1 MPPATGTRHGKPTRH
16 GKSGK
21 KKLMA
26 DVIVADV
33 VSSLRAIAIHGVGM
47 AKALAIPS
55 RRVRRRL
62 YIHAMQKTVA
72 HAVETTAARLVEFP
86 LKDLNE
92 LLTQIEDHHKA
103 LLHSITIMWAKEI
116 LETAIAIHPDMHLQR
131 SSPR

>member
-1 MPPATGTRHGKPTRH
+1 M
-16 GKSGK
+16 GK

-55 RRVRRRL
+55 RRVRRKL

-92 LLTQIEDHHKA
+92 LLTQIEDRHKA